1 MRIVAKTDIGNQR
14 SENQDNYRAG
24 RQSDGTV
31 WALVCD
37 GMGGTQGGKIAS
49 GVACEYMELA
59 FSENIDTLKNPAKVK
74 EFLID
79 VTQIANGAIY
89 KKSEEDEDMCG
100 MGTTLVCAVIRNNLA
115 QFVHVGD
122 SRAYLYTNGCLMQLT
137 KDHSMVQ
144 ELLSQGRITAEEANT
159 HPNKNLITRALG
171 VSSDIEVE
179 YGECAVKTGDI
190 ILLCS
195 DGLTNFV
202 TDEEIAKI
210 LSMTKFEEAADK
222 LIERTLE
229 SEGLD
234 NVTVLLVA
242 AQCTEG

>member
-24 RQSDGTV
+24 RQRDGTV
-31 WALVCD
+31 WSVVCD

-49 GVACEYMELA
+49 GVACEYMERA
-59 FSENIDTLKNPAKVK
+59 FCENIDTLKSPAKVK
-74 EFLID
+74 QFLYN
-79 VTQIANGAIY
+79 VTDIANSAIY
-89 KKSEEDEDMCG
+89 RKSEENENMFG
-100 MGTTLVCAVIRNNLA
+100 MGTTLVCAVVRGSLA

-122 SRAYLYTNGCLMQLT
+122 SRAYLYTNGYLMQLT

-144 ELLSQGRITAEEANT
+144 ELLSQGRITSQEAEN

-171 VSSDIEVE
+171 VASDVE
-179 YGECAVKTGDI
+179 IDYGECAVKKGDI
-190 ILLCS
+190 ILLCT

-202 TDEEIAKI
+202 SDEEITKI
-210 LSMTKFEEAADK
+210 LSKVKFDETANA
-222 LIERTLE
+222 LISRTLE
-229 SEGLD
+229 TDGLD

-242 AQCTEG
+242 AQ

>member
-14 SENQDNYRAG
+14 NENQDNYRAG
-24 RQSDGTV
+24 RQNDGTV

-49 GVACEYMELA
+49 GVACEYMERA
-59 FSENIDTLKNPAKVK
+59 FCENIDNLTSPTKIKK
-74 EFLID
+74 FLYN
-79 VTQIANGAIY
+79 VTDIANSAIY
-89 KKSEEDEDMCG
+89 KKSEEDENMYG
-100 MGTTLVCAVIRNNLA
+100 MGTTLVCTVIRNNLA

-122 SRAYLYTNGCLMQLT
+122 SRAYLYTNGCLIQLT

-144 ELLSQGRITAEEANT
+144 ELLAQGRITIEQANC

-171 VSSDIEVE
+171 VSNDVVVD
-179 YGECAVKTGDI
+179 YGECAVKPGDM
-190 ILLCS
+190 ILLCT

-202 TDEEIAKI
+202 SDEEITKI
-210 LSMTKFEEAADK
+210 LSRSKFDEAADK
-222 LIERTLE
+222 LISRALE

-234 NVTVLLVA
+234 NITVLLVA
-242 AQCTEG
+242 AQLTED

>member
-24 RQSDGTV
+24 RQNDGTV

-49 GVACEYMELA
+49 GLACEYMERA
-59 FSENIDTLKNPAKVK
+59 FSENIDMLSNPVEIK
-74 EFLID
+74 EFLFD
-79 VTQIANGAIY
+79 VTKIANGAIY
-89 KKSEEDEDMCG
+89 KKSEKDEGMQG
-100 MGTTLVCAVIRNNLA
+100 MGTTLVCAVVRGNLA

-122 SRAYLYTNGCLMQLT
+122 SRAYLYTNGYLMQLT

-144 ELLSQGRITAEEANT
+144 ELLAQGRITVEEANT

-171 VSSDIEVE
+171 VSSEVDIE

-190 ILLCS
+190 ILLCT

-202 TDEEIAKI
+202 EDDEITKI
-210 LSMTKFEEAADK
+210 LSKAKFEETADK
-222 LIERTLE
+222 LIRRTLE

-242 AQCTEG
+242 AQSLED

>member
-24 RQSDGTV
+24 RQEDGTV

-49 GVACEYMELA
+49 AVACEYLERA
-59 FSENIDTLKNPAKVK
+59 FVENIKSLDTPANIKD
-74 EFLID
+74 FLHSA
-79 VTQIANGAIY
+79 TQIANEAIY
-89 KKSEEDEDMCG
+89 KKSEEDENMLG
-100 MGTTLVCAVIRNNLA
+100 MGTTIVCAVVKENLV
-115 QFVHVGD
+115 QVVHAGD
-122 SRAYLYTNGCLMQLT
+122 SRAYLYTNGCILQLT

-144 ELLSQGRITAEEANT
+144 ELLEQGTITNEQANS

-171 VSSDIEVE
+171 VDGQINMD
-179 YGECAVKTGDI
+179 YAECAVKDGDI
-190 ILLCS
+190 LLLCT

-202 TDEEIAKI
+202 SDEEIKKI
-210 LSMTKFEEAADK
+210 VSTTKFDDVAQR
-222 LIERTLE
+222 LIDSALDNG
-229 SEGLD
+229 GLD

-242 AQCTEG
+242 AKPTEG